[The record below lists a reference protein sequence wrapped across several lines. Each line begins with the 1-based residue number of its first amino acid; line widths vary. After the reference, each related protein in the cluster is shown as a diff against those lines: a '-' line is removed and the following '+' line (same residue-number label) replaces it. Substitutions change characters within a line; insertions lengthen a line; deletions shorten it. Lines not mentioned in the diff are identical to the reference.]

1 MAALNGTVP
10 LNGFSFDMTV
20 TQEDS
25 QVDMYLTF
33 KDRSPEANLL
43 GIYYDELFLWNQS
56 YGNVSTKMGKSR
68 ISYPTYD
75 DGTETDIELFE
86 IAYKFELVKDDNPVI
101 R

>member
-1 MAALNGTVP
+1 
-10 LNGFSFDMTV
+10 
-20 TQEDS
+20 
-25 QVDMYLTF
+25 
-33 KDRSPEANLL
+33 
-43 GIYYDELFLWNQS
+43 
-56 YGNVSTKMGKSR
+56 MGKSR